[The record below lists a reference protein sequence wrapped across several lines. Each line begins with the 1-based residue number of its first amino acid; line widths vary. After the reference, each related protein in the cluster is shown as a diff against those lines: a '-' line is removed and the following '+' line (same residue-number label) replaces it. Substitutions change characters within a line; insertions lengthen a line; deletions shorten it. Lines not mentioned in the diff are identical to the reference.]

1 MATPFN
7 IVINQ
12 ALVTIEDYKLDA
24 LYKKD
29 KAAFKQ
35 VLISYMLRE
44 LPKFTDC
51 LKPLTYDKDAQVFDS
66 DFDNTEIALIADYTV
81 IAWYLDKIQDV
92 LEFKEPLQDKA
103 FKKYATGQNLKPRQ
117 EYVRLLR
124 EKVKQD
130 GTNYQMQRFSSLPF
144 FGEGGDING

>member
-12 ALVTIEDYKLDA
+12 AVVTIRDYKLDA
-24 LYKKD
+24 LYEKD
-29 KAAFKQ
+29 KTAFEQ
-35 VLISYMLRE
+35 VLIGYMLRE

-81 IAWYLDKIQDV
+81 LAWYLDNAQDV
-92 LEFKEPLQDKA
+92 LEFKEALQDKA
-103 FKKYATGQNLKPRQ
+103 FKKYATGQNLKQRQ
-117 EYVRLLR
+117 EYIRLLR

-130 GTNYQMQRFSSLPF
+130 GTNYQMTKFSSLPF
-144 FGEGGDING
+144 FGEGGDMNG